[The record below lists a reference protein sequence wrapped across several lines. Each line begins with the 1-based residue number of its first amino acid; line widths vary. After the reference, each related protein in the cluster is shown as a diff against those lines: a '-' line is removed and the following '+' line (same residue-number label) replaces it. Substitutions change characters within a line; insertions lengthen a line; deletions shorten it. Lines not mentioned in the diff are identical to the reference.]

1 MRWRETSGGESSSLI
16 NKEEEV
22 TLKRKP
28 LRTGRVFSSTFD
40 DADLGEGDIQRTVG

>member
-28 LRTGRVFSSTFD
+28 LRTGHAFPGTFD
-40 DADLGEGDIQRTVG
+40 DADLGEGDIQRAVG